1 MNTPDFENPDF
12 NLAYRMVEHTNHTL
26 FLTGAAGTGKTTF
39 LRRLQEISHKRIV
52 VAAPTGIAAIN
63 AGGVTLHSLFQ
74 LDFGP
79 FLPGT
84 VRKDAHRFSKEKLR
98 LIRSI
103 DVLVIDEISMVR
115 ADLLDAVDDALRR
128 LRDGRKPFGGVQ
140 LLLIGDL
147 YQLPPVVK
155 DDEWMLL
162 RRYYQTAYFFSSR
175 ALALTP
181 FLTLELNKVYRQ
193 SDPKFLSLLHAIRT
207 GNTSDLIL
215 SELNTRCLPGFS
227 PADNQHWIRL
237 TTHNA
242 TADSINRQQMQALNT
257 DPFNYDASID
267 GKFPDNVLPAE
278 KSLTLKKG
286 AQVMFIRND
295 SSGQR
300 RYYNG
305 MLGTITALNE
315 STVWVLPDGADEPIE
330 VKKESWENR
339 RYEIDDTTLE
349 VKDHVDGVFTQIP
362 LRAAWAITIHKSQGL
377 TFDRAI
383 IDSAAAFT
391 SGQTYVALSRCRS
404 MQGMVLSSQLRPDS
418 IITDPLVRD
427 FIARSAANRPD
438 SSTLHRLEQDYLLT
452 LLNDLFDF
460 SPLAAELEELRRAVD
475 MAFHNLF
482 PSVVKAYDTA
492 SDAMSAKIRNVADTF
507 RRQYTPAIS
516 AAISAD
522 TQAIS
527 PTLQERIKAAA
538 KYFLAQ
544 LEEIKDTLLDT
555 PDEHDNK
562 QIQKRLR
569 NHLTTFT
576 ELLQTKLHLLKS
588 MTQTDFNA
596 PTFLKKRAEAASL
609 PTTPKT
615 KKTNKKTP
623 KSKNQSPAN
632 PYSTKADQTHPLT
645 KEDTESAKTTNLFAA
660 LKAWRAKE
668 AKEQGLPAFRIIGT
682 KALLNI
688 AAARPKDQDQL
699 LQIKFIGPYVAQTY
713 GPTLLKIVAQTPN

>member
-1 MNTPDFENPDF
+1 MSTPDFDNEDF
-12 NLAYRMVEHTNHTL
+12 NLAYRMVEHTHHTL

-79 FLPGT
+79 FVPGT

-98 LIRSI
+98 LICSI

-155 DDEWMLL
+155 DEEWQLL
-162 RRYYQTAYFFSSR
+162 QRYYHTAYFFSSR
-175 ALALTP
+175 ALSLTP

-193 SDPKFLSLLHAIRT
+193 SDPQFLNLLHAIRT
-207 GNTSDLIL
+207 GKASADIL
-215 SELNTRCLPGFS
+215 SALNSRCIPGFTPS
-227 PADNQHWIRL
+227 DGRHWVRL

-242 TADSINRQQMQALNT
+242 TADAINRRQMEALKG
-257 DPFNYDASID
+257 DAICYDASID

-278 KSLTLKKG
+278 KSLALKKG

-305 MLGTITALNE
+305 MLGIVTALDNNA
-315 STVWVLPDGADEPIE
+315 VWVRPEGTGMPME

-383 IDSAAAFT
+383 IDTAAAFT

-404 MQGMVLSSQLRPDS
+404 MQGMVLSSPLRAES
-418 IITDPLVRD
+418 IITDPVVRD

-438 SSTLHRLEQDYLLT
+438 SASMRRLEQEYLLT

-460 SPLAAELEELRRAVD
+460 SQLAFELEELRRTVD
-475 MAFHNLF
+475 MAFHNIF
-482 PSVVKAYDTA
+482 PSVVKAWDEATE
-492 SDAMSAKIRNVADTF
+492 SMTAKIRNVADTF
-507 RRQYTPAIS
+507 RRQYTPL
-516 AAISAD
+516 
-522 TQAIS
+522 
-527 PTLQERIKAAA
+527 LQSVILTDNSDPVITALKERIKAAA
-538 KYFLAQ
+538 GYFRTR
-544 LEEIKDTLLDT
+544 LEELNAILNDT
-555 PDEHDNK
+555 PGEHDNK

-569 NHLTTFT
+569 NHTESFR
-576 ELLQTKLHLLKS
+576 ELLQIKLHLMKS
-588 MTQTDFNA
+588 MTLSDFNA

-609 PTTPKT
+609 PTTKTLKTGKTSPKT
-615 KKTNKKTP
+615 A
-623 KSKNQSPAN
+623 SL
-632 PYSTKADQTHPLT
+632 ST
-645 KEDTESAKTTNLFAA
+645 EDTEAAKNTGIFAA
-660 LKAWRAKE
+660 LKAWRLKE

-688 AAARPKDQDQL
+688 AAARPKNVDQL
-699 LQIKFIGPYVAQTY
+699 LSIKFIGPAIAKTY
-713 GPTLLKIVAQTPN
+713 GPAILKIVAQTSTDPTPR